1 MVARHLLLH
10 GTVQGVFYRAW
21 TVETARELGLHG
33 WVRNLP
39 EGTVEAH
46 VEGELHAVKRLIEAM
61 GEGPTRAHVERIDC
75 REVDCKGFTSF
86 ERR

>member
-1 MVARHLLLH
+1 MVARHLILH
-10 GTVQGVFYRAW
+10 GIVQGVYYRAW

-46 VEGELHAVKRLIEAM
+46 VEGEPRAVKRLIEAM
-61 GEGPTRAHVERIDC
+61 EDGPSRARVKRIDC
-75 REVDCKGFTSF
+75 REVDSEGFTCF